1 MIDPSTVDLVK
12 ALGTPLAV
20 LGAGVGHAVAWYK
33 LTIKKAARD
42 EAEAQYVSTW
52 RVEHQKE
59 ADGRDKVIQELQ
71 SLIREVVATNKG
83 QDVRIKNLEDES
95 RDNRKANQPNRRLT

>member
-1 MIDPSTVDLVK
+1 MVDPSTLELVK

-20 LGAGVGHAVAWYK
+20 LVGGVGHAVAWYK
-33 LTIKKAARD
+33 LTIKKAAKD
-42 EAEAQYVSTW
+42 EAESQYVSTW

-59 ADGRDKVIQELQ
+59 ADARDKVIQELQ

-83 QDVRIKNLEDES
+83 QDIRIKNLEEEA
-95 RDNRKANQPNRRLT
+95 RDNRNGAKRGRLT